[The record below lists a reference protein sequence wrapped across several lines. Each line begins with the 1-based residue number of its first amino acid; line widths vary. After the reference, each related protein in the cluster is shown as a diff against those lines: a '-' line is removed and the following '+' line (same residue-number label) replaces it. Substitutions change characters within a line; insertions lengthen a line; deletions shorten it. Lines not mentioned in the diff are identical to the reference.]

1 MLMGGAGQWEPPGD
15 GWPKSG
21 VRRRCTASH
30 PTVALRHCPMLT
42 GGTGWAARIPASF
55 CKLMSLWV
63 PSPLPPPPPY
73 CQHHPWGENS
83 AVSSARAG
91 SAAQKC
97 QLLRRGFFWVSVGAA
112 EVLAQPRSPLR
123 AQTYPHGPDPCEAP
137 PGCTSHWHP
146 VGWPWFESA
155 QQISFCARSFIH
167 IPRLALPGSL

>member
-1 MLMGGAGQWEPPGD
+1 MAQVWCATSLHGIASRGGSAALPDAHRWHRVG
-15 GWPKSG
+15 
-21 VRRRCTASH
+21 CSH
-30 PTVALRHCPMLT
+30 PCFILQADEPL
-42 GGTGWAARIPASF
+42 GSF
-55 CKLMSLWV
+55 
-63 PSPLPPPPPY
+63 PPPPPPPY

-137 PGCTSHWHP
+137 PGCASHWHP

>member
-1 MLMGGAGQWEPPGD
+1 MAQVWCATSLHGIASRGGSAALPDAHRWHRVG
-15 GWPKSG
+15 
-21 VRRRCTASH
+21 CSH
-30 PTVALRHCPMLT
+30 PCFILQADEPL
-42 GGTGWAARIPASF
+42 GSF
-55 CKLMSLWV
+55 
-63 PSPLPPPPPY
+63 PPPPPPPY

-155 QQISFCARSFIH
+155 QQISFCAHSFIH